1 MGDSPSRPAGRYR
14 RELDLLIV
22 VYLTAIVFSILYPVS
37 FFSPDNLRAILNN
50 LAVDGILA
58 VGMML
63 LMIAGVFDLSVGS
76 MMSLAGVVTGWLLA
90 KAGWPVAA
98 AVAAG
103 LGVAALGGLANG
115 LLVARVRVN
124 ALIVTLATLGVF
136 QGFAI
141 LIAGPSIA
149 NLPESFTRFG
159 QTELP
164 RRAAPGARDARPGR
178 RSSTSCSRTRGSSAS
193 TTTSGATRRRPGC
206 PGINVERLQVLGF
219 TLMGLIAG
227 AAGLCFAARVG
238 ASVSNAGVGAELRVI
253 TAVIL
258 GGASLTGGKG
268 SIPGALIGV
277 VFMALVNNVLIIARV
292 SSYWQGIMVGV
303 ILVLAVALDSYR
315 SRGRDVMTPTRRDL
329 IALGAGLAGG
339 AALARYAG
347 QEGGRSAGGGGPRA
361 ARPGPGGRSTSGCRP
376 TGRCRCSSPTT
387 TRPWRSPGGNSG
399 CG

>member
-1 MGDSPSRPAGRYR
+1 VGVTPSHSWVGRYR
-14 RELDLLIV
+14 RELDLLV
-22 VYLTAIVFSILYPVS
+22 AVYLTAIVFAILYPVS
-37 FFSPDNLRAILNN
+37 FFSADNLRAILNN

-90 KAGWPVAA
+90 KAGWPVAP

-115 LLVARVRVN
+115 LLVARARVN
-124 ALIVTLATLGVF
+124 ALIATLGTLGVF

-159 QTELP
+159 QTEVLGVQLP
-164 RRAAPGARDARPGR
+164 VLGMLALAAVFHALL
-178 RSSTSCSRTRGSSAS
+178 
-193 TTTSGATRRRPGC
+193 TSGRFFRQYYYVGSNPKAARLS
-206 PGINVERLQVLGF
+206 GIDVERLQILAF
-219 TLMGLIAG
+219 TLTGLIAG
-227 AAGLCFAARVG
+227 LAGLCFAARVG
-238 ASVSNAGVGAELRVI
+238 TSVSNAGVGAELRVI

-292 SSYWQGIMVGV
+292 SSYWQGIMVGA
-303 ILVLAVALDSYR
+303 ILVLAVALDSFR
-315 SRGRDVMTPTRRDL
+315 SRGRAP
-329 IALGAGLAGG
+329 
-339 AALARYAG
+339 
-347 QEGGRSAGGGGPRA
+347 
-361 ARPGPGGRSTSGCRP
+361 
-376 TGRCRCSSPTT
+376 
-387 TRPWRSPGGNSG
+387 
-399 CG
+399 

>member
-1 MGDSPSRPAGRYR
+1 
-14 RELDLLIV
+14 
-22 VYLTAIVFSILYPVS
+22 VFAILYPVS
-37 FFSPDNLRAILNN
+37 FFSTDNLRAVLNN

-58 VGMML
+58 VGMMTL
-63 LMIAGVFDLSVGS
+63 LIAGVFDLSVGS

-90 KAGWPVAA
+90 KAGWPVAG

-103 LGVAALGGLANG
+103 LGVAVLGGLANG

-124 ALIVTLATLGVF
+124 ALIVTLATLGIF
-136 QGFAI
+136 QGVAI

-159 QTELP
+159 QKELLGVQLP
-164 RRAAPGARDARPGR
+164 VFGMLALAVAFHVLLTHSRYFRQYYYIGSNPKAARL
-178 RSSTSCSRTRGSSAS
+178 
-193 TTTSGATRRRPGC
+193 SGIG
-206 PGINVERLQVLGF
+206 VERLQVLGF

-238 ASVSNAGVGAELRVI
+238 AAVSNAGVGAELRVI

-315 SRGRDVMTPTRRDL
+315 SRGR
-329 IALGAGLAGG
+329 A
-339 AALARYAG
+339 
-347 QEGGRSAGGGGPRA
+347 S
-361 ARPGPGGRSTSGCRP
+361 
-376 TGRCRCSSPTT
+376 
-387 TRPWRSPGGNSG
+387 
-399 CG
+399 

>member
-1 MGDSPSRPAGRYR
+1 
-14 RELDLLIV
+14 
-22 VYLTAIVFSILYPVS
+22 VFAILYPVS
-37 FFSPDNLRAILNN
+37 FFSTDNLRAVLNN

-90 KAGWPVAA
+90 KAGWPAAA

-103 LGVAALGGLANG
+103 LGVAVLGGLANG
-115 LLVARVRVN
+115 LLVAKVRVN

-159 QTELP
+159 QTEVEVPVPYNPPLRVQLP
-164 RRAAPGARDARPGR
+164 VFGMLALAIVFHLLLTHSRFFRQYYYVGSNPRAARL
-178 RSSTSCSRTRGSSAS
+178 
-193 TTTSGATRRRPGC
+193 SG
-206 PGINVERLQVLGF
+206 IDVERLQVLGF

-227 AAGLCFAARVG
+227 VAGLCFAARVG

-315 SRGRDVMTPTRRDL
+315 SRGKAT
-329 IALGAGLAGG
+329 
-339 AALARYAG
+339 
-347 QEGGRSAGGGGPRA
+347 
-361 ARPGPGGRSTSGCRP
+361 
-376 TGRCRCSSPTT
+376 
-387 TRPWRSPGGNSG
+387 
-399 CG
+399 